1 MNQKLIDLLSS
12 LEKKSKLNTFLKLFF
27 AYVTLCGLIMF
38 PEFIMEESIQM
49 TTFGTWP
56 AKDAR
61 NWSLVLKGCDTINKI
76 NLSLKILNYSVGWV
90 QPLAFFSYRS
100 FTHGTDYYVKSLK
113 TLAFA
118 KSPETFDGRK
128 IEFTFTPQ
136 KIVREKGKVILVNRR
151 IRVIVR
157 EMPKDKSIKIKG
169 IVRVEGNLVIVEDEG
184 MENKNIE
191 DTNEHNRN

>member
-1 MNQKLIDLLSS
+1 MNQKLINLLSS

-27 AYVTLCGLIMF
+27 AYVTLCGLTMF
-38 PEFIMEESIQM
+38 PCFIMEESIQM

-56 AKDAR
+56 AKDAK
-61 NWSLVLKGCDTINKI
+61 NWSLVLKGCDTISKI
-76 NLSLKILNYSVGWV
+76 NLSLKIINYSVGWV

-100 FTHGTDYYVKSLK
+100 FAHGTDYYVKSLK

-118 KSPETFDGRK
+118 KEPEVFDGRK

-136 KIVREKGKVILVNRR
+136 KIVREGGQVILVNRR

-157 EMPKDKSIKIKG
+157 KMPEGKSVNIKG
-169 IVRVEGNLVIVEDEG
+169 IVRVEGNLIIIEDES
-184 MENKNIE
+184 IE
-191 DTNEHNRN
+191 DKK